1 MRRGFIG
8 GNWKMNKLLKEAK
21 ETVENLNKSLAL
33 SRGIDI
39 VIFPPYT
46 LLYFLKDLVD
56 LPNMYL
62 GAQNMHWEDSGAFTG
77 EISPLML
84 KDLGVEYVIIGHS
97 ERRNLFNETDEI
109 INKKLISALKYG
121 LKPVLCLGESTE
133 ERKKGIEKDVIE
145 RQFKQDLKR
154 VPINFLENIVIAYE
168 PVWAIGTGLNAT
180 PNEAE
185 EMHKFIRT
193 LIKKYSNDNIVDNI
207 RIIYGGSVRVENV
220 EELSLKEDIDGFLVG
235 GASLKSDSFS
245 KIIEI
250 FNEVKGF

>member
-21 ETVENLNKSLAL
+21 ETVENLNKSLTL

-46 LLYFLKDLVD
+46 LLYFLKDLIV
-56 LPNMYL
+56 LPNIYL
-62 GAQNMHWEDSGAFTG
+62 GAQNMHWEENGAYTG

-84 KDLGVEYVIIGHS
+84 KDLEVEYVIIGHS

-109 INKKLISALKYG
+109 INKKLISALKHG
-121 LKPVLCLGESTE
+121 LKPILCLGESIE
-133 ERKKGIEKDVIE
+133 ERKNGIEKDVIE
-145 RQFKQDLKR
+145 KQFKHDLKR
-154 VPINFLENIVIAYE
+154 VPINFLENIIIAYE

-185 EMHKFIRT
+185 EMHKFIRD
-193 LIKKYSNDNIVDNI
+193 LIEKYANNNIVENI

-220 EELSLKEDIDGFLVG
+220 EELSSKEDIDGFLVG
-235 GASLKSDSFS
+235 GASLRSDSFS

>member
-8 GNWKMNKLLKEAK
+8 GNWKMNKLLKDAK

-39 VIFPPYT
+39 VIFPPFT
-46 LLYFLKDLVD
+46 LIYFLKDIIDV
-56 LPNMYL
+56 PNIFI
-62 GAQNMHWEDSGAFTG
+62 GAQNMHWEESGAFTG
-77 EISPLML
+77 EISPSML

-97 ERRNLFNETDEI
+97 ERRHLFGETDEMV
-109 INKKLISALKYG
+109 NKKLISALKYG
-121 LKPVLCLGESTE
+121 LKPILCLGETIE
-133 ERKKGIEKDVIE
+133 ERKKGIEKDIIE
-145 RQFKQDLKR
+145 NQFKQDLKR
-154 VPINFLENIVIAYE
+154 IPMHFLENIVIAYE

-180 PNEAE
+180 PKEAE

-193 LIKKYSNDNIVDNI
+193 LIEKYANKNLVDNI

-220 EELSLKEDIDGFLVG
+220 EELSLEEDIDGFLVG
-235 GASLKSDSFS
+235 GASLRADSFS

>member
-8 GNWKMNKLLKEAK
+8 GNWKMNKVLQEAK
-21 ETVENLNKSLAL
+21 ETVENLNKSLIL

-46 LLYFLKDLVD
+46 LLFFLKDLID

-62 GAQNMHWEDSGAFTG
+62 GAQNMHWEENGAFTG

-97 ERRNLFNETDEI
+97 ERRTLFGETDEI
-109 INKKLISALKYG
+109 INKKLISALKHG
-121 LKPVLCLGESTE
+121 LKPVLCLGESVE
-133 ERKKGIEKDVIE
+133 ERKKDMEKEVIE
-145 RQFKQDLKR
+145 RQFKQDLRR

-193 LIKKYSNDNIVDNI
+193 LVEKYANDNIVEKI

-220 EELSLKEDIDGFLVG
+220 EELSLKEDIDGFLIG
-235 GASLKSDSFS
+235 GASLRADSFS

>member
-8 GNWKMNKLLKEAK
+8 GNWKMNKLLKDAK

-39 VIFPPYT
+39 VIFPPFT
-46 LLYFLKDLVD
+46 LIYFLKDIID
-56 LPNMYL
+56 LPNIFI
-62 GAQNMHWEDSGAFTG
+62 GAQNMHWEESGAFTG
-77 EISPLML
+77 EISPSML

-97 ERRNLFNETDEI
+97 ERRHLFGETDEM

-121 LKPVLCLGESTE
+121 LKPILCLGETIE
-133 ERKKGIEKDVIE
+133 ERKKGIEKDIIE
-145 RQFKQDLKR
+145 NQFKQDLKR
-154 VPINFLENIVIAYE
+154 IPMNFLENIVIAYE
-168 PVWAIGTGLNAT
+168 PVWAIGTGINAT
-180 PNEAE
+180 PKEAE
-185 EMHKFIRT
+185 EMHKFIRN
-193 LIKKYSNDNIVDNI
+193 LIEKYANKNLVDNI

-220 EELSLKEDIDGFLVG
+220 EELSLEEDIDGFLVG
-235 GASLKSDSFS
+235 GASLRVDSFS

>member
-8 GNWKMNKLLKEAK
+8 GNWKMNKLLKDAK
-21 ETVENLNKSLAL
+21 ETVENLNKNLTL

-46 LLYFLKDLVD
+46 LIYFLKDLIN
-56 LPNMYL
+56 LPNMFL
-62 GAQNMHWEDSGAFTG
+62 GAQNMHWEENGAFTG

-97 ERRNLFNETDEI
+97 ERRKLFYETDEI
-109 INKKLISALKYG
+109 INKKLISALKHG
-121 LKPVLCLGESTE
+121 LKPLLCLGESFE
-133 ERKKGIEKDVIE
+133 ERKKGLEKEVIE
-145 RQFKQDLKR
+145 NQFKQDFKK
-154 VPINFLENIVIAYE
+154 VPMNFLENIIIAYE

-180 PNEAE
+180 PKEAE
-185 EMHKFIRT
+185 DMHKFIRG
-193 LIKKYSNDNIVDNI
+193 LIEKYANIDFVEKI

-220 EELSLKEDIDGFLVG
+220 EELSLKENIDGFLVG
-235 GASLKSDSFS
+235 GASLRSDSFS
-245 KIIEI
+245 RIIEI

>member
-8 GNWKMNKLLKEAK
+8 GNWKMNKLLKDAK
-21 ETVENLNKSLAL
+21 ETVENLNKNLTL

-46 LLYFLKDLVD
+46 LIYFLKDLIN
-56 LPNMYL
+56 LPNMFL
-62 GAQNMHWEDSGAFTG
+62 GAQNMHWEENGAFTG

-97 ERRNLFNETDEI
+97 ERRKLFYETDEI
-109 INKKLISALKYG
+109 INKKLISALKHG
-121 LKPVLCLGESTE
+121 LKPILCLGESFE
-133 ERKKGIEKDVIE
+133 ERKKGLEKEVIE
-145 RQFKQDLKR
+145 NQFKQDFKK
-154 VPINFLENIVIAYE
+154 VPMNFLENIIIAYE

-180 PNEAE
+180 PKEAE
-185 EMHKFIRT
+185 DMHKFIRG
-193 LIKKYSNDNIVDNI
+193 LIEKYANIDFVEKI

-220 EELSLKEDIDGFLVG
+220 EELSLKENIDGFLVG
-235 GASLKSDSFS
+235 GASLRSDSFS
-245 KIIEI
+245 RIIEI

>member
-8 GNWKMNKLLKEAK
+8 GNWKMNKVLQEAK
-21 ETVENLNKSLAL
+21 ETVENLNKSLIF

-46 LLYFLKDLVD
+46 LLFFLKDLID
-56 LPNMYL
+56 LPNIYL
-62 GAQNMHWEDSGAFTG
+62 GAQNMHWEENGAFTG

-97 ERRNLFNETDEI
+97 ERRTLFGETDEI
-109 INKKLISALKYG
+109 INKKLISALKHG
-121 LKPVLCLGESTE
+121 LKPVLCLGESVE
-133 ERKKGIEKDVIE
+133 ERKKDMEKEVIE
-145 RQFKQDLKR
+145 RQFKQDLRR

-193 LIKKYSNDNIVDNI
+193 LVEKYANDNIVEKI

-220 EELSLKEDIDGFLVG
+220 EELSLKEDIDGFLIG
-235 GASLKSDSFS
+235 GASLRADSFS